1 VEQQTEGMVAIGA
14 GITQDVDLHRGQHA
28 VAAGAE

>member
-1 VEQQTEGMVAIGA
+1 MVAMGA